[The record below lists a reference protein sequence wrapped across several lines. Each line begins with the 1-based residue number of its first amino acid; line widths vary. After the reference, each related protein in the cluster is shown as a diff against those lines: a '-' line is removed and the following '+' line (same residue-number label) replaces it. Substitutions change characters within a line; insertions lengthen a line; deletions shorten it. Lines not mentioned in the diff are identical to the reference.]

1 MEFIKNN
8 LAEVEANICRACE
21 KAGRDR
27 KEVTLIAVSKTKP
40 VEMLE
45 ACIENGIDVFG
56 ENKVQEL
63 CGKYEV
69 LPKDLQ
75 WHLIGHL
82 QRNKVKYITDKV
94 ELIHSVDSI
103 RLAEA
108 ISEDAVKKGVNV
120 DILIEVNVAQ
130 EDSKFGVKTE
140 ETEDLIRQISLLP
153 NVFVKG
159 LMTIAPYTE
168 VPEENR
174 TIFRTL
180 KQLSVDI
187 DSKNIDNVSMN
198 ILSMGMTGEY
208 EVAIE
213 EGATMVRVGTGIFGE
228 RDYKNI

>member
-120 DILIEVNVAQ
+120 D
-130 EDSKFGVKTE
+130 
-140 ETEDLIRQISLLP
+140 
-153 NVFVKG
+153 
-159 LMTIAPYTE
+159 
-168 VPEENR
+168 
-174 TIFRTL
+174 
-180 KQLSVDI
+180 
-187 DSKNIDNVSMN
+187 
-198 ILSMGMTGEY
+198 
-208 EVAIE
+208 
-213 EGATMVRVGTGIFGE
+213 
-228 RDYKNI
+228 

>member
-120 DILIEVNVAQ
+120 DIIEGVATVAITLNLKYGYNIMDISGRVQEKVKVAVENMTGLTVADVNVRVAGIEVEA
-130 EDSKFGVKTE
+130 
-140 ETEDLIRQISLLP
+140 
-153 NVFVKG
+153 
-159 LMTIAPYTE
+159 
-168 VPEENR
+168 
-174 TIFRTL
+174 
-180 KQLSVDI
+180 
-187 DSKNIDNVSMN
+187 
-198 ILSMGMTGEY
+198 
-208 EVAIE
+208 
-213 EGATMVRVGTGIFGE
+213 
-228 RDYKNI
+228 